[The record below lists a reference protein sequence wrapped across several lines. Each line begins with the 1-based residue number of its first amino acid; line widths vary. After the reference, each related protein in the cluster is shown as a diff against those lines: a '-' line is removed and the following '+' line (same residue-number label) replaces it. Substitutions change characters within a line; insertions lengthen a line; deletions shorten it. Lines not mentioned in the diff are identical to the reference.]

1 MELNGLSEAPPQRR
15 RLMRIVI
22 AACALVVLAYL
33 LLLPLNPLQKA
44 DLVGY
49 AICHRISLRSFHF
62 GGRQLPLCARC
73 TGTYLGVAV
82 GFLALAVTRRW
93 RAGEMLPTGLVVV
106 MASFIVIMGL
116 DGLNSYLSLF
126 PNMPYLYT
134 PQNWLRA
141 ATGSLNGLAL
151 SMIVWPVF
159 NYTLWRH
166 PQAVQ
171 PLRNARELLA
181 VLAVDAAAVW
191 LVQSEPAWLLYPMA
205 LLGAGGVLWMLTL
218 VNTMLLLI
226 LFHRDSQAETWREA
240 VGTLL
245 GGLAVT
251 LVELT
256 IMGTLRYALTGGL
269 DWPLAG

>member
-1 MELNGLSEAPPQRR
+1 MELNGLSEAPPQKR
-15 RLMRIVI
+15 RLMRILI
-22 AACALVVLAYL
+22 AACAVVVLAYL
-33 LLLPLNPLQKA
+33 LLLPLTPLEKA

-49 AICHRISLRSFHF
+49 SICHRISLRSFHY

-73 TGTYLGVAV
+73 TGTYLGVTI
-82 GFLALAVTRRW
+82 GFLTLALLRRW
-93 RAGEMLPTGLVVV
+93 RAGEMLPTGLVIV
-106 MASFIVIMGL
+106 MASFIAIMGF

-126 PNMPYLYT
+126 PSMPYLYT

-166 PQAVQ
+166 PQAVR
-171 PLRNARELLA
+171 PLKNAWELIA

-205 LLGAGGVLWMLTL
+205 LFGAGGVLWMLTL

-226 LFHRDSQAETWREA
+226 LFHRDRQAETWREA
-240 VGTLL
+240 LIALL
-245 GGLAVT
+245 SGLTIT

-256 IMGTLRYALTGGL
+256 VMGALRYKLTGGL